1 MNVLLCDMADEVT
14 RLQYGL
20 LAIDPSLEIQVT
32 TVAPRAVELAARTQ
46 PDVVVTELSMEE
58 LKGAELVARLRE
70 SAPTTRVFGWTR
82 LRDPV
87 RIARVLSAG
96 AAGYL
101 LKEDGVDE
109 ASRAIHMG
117 AAAGGV
123 VLSRSAAALIGQDL
137 GDALARVAEL
147 EAEVDAARHEMYEGT
162 VAKADFLSNISH
174 ELRTPLTVAK
184 GIAHVV
190 AKADVPEEER
200 MRFLDQLR
208 GSIDKLAQMVD
219 EMIEIADLE
228 RGELELDIQHVDL
241 APSLTYAVAE
251 IGEQYPTVPVVSRI
265 PEFLWALADGN
276 RVAGVVRELLDN
288 ACRYSAEG
296 QTVEVRARV
305 LDEGIVISV
314 TDHGQGMGRDVAQRS
329 FDQPF
334 STGEATLR
342 KEKAGVGV
350 GLHLSRQLIVRHG
363 GILWTD
369 PVPAG
374 GTRVSFCLPSRP
386 GATFEAPP
394 GAA

>member
-1 MNVLLCDMADEVT
+1 MKVLLCDTADEVT

-20 LAIDPSLEIQVT
+20 LAHDPELEIQVT
-32 TVAPRAVELAARTQ
+32 TIAPRAVELAARMQ
-46 PDVVVTELSMEE
+46 PDVVVTELAMEE
-58 LKGAELVARLRE
+58 LRGSELVGRLRD
-70 SAPTTRVFGWTR
+70 SAPVSRVFGWTR
-82 LRDPV
+82 LRDPA
-87 RIARVLSAG
+87 RIARILTAG

-109 ASRAIHMG
+109 AARAIHS
-117 AAAGGV
+117 ASAGGV

-137 GDALARVAEL
+137 ADALARVGEL
-147 EAEVDAARHEMYEGT
+147 EGELVELRQQMHEGT

-184 GIAHVV
+184 GIAHVLRST
-190 AKADVPEEER
+190 DVPEEER
-200 MRFLDQLR
+200 ARFLAHLAD
-208 GSIDKLAQMVD
+208 SIDKLASMVD
-219 EMIEIADLE
+219 ELIEISELE
-228 RGELELDIQHVDL
+228 RGTFDLDIEYVDL
-241 APSLTYAVAE
+241 TPLITYAVADV
-251 IGEQYPTVPVVSRI
+251 GSRYPGVPVLTRI
-265 PEFLWALADGN
+265 PEFLGALADGE
-276 RVAGVVRELLDN
+276 RIAGVIRELLEN
-288 ACRYSAEG
+288 ACRYSPEG
-296 QTVEVRARV
+296 QTVDVRARV
-305 LDEGIVISV
+305 MDEGIVVSV
-314 TDHGQGMGRDVAQRS
+314 LDHGLGLGRDVAQRS

-374 GTRVSFCLPSRP
+374 GTRVSFCLPSRA
-386 GATFEAPP
+386 GARFAEPP